1 MIVWIFAVNSFD
13 EDIQYRKGIGT
24 DTTHWRVGTQGMT
37 HSTRWDAVWA
47 IRRPAHD
54 GQNPR
59 RLQLKASSISFL
71 QVSHPSKAM
80 GENAAL
86 QIVVK
91 LALHIGRQ
99 AFGIGISVERGEKGF
114 EMVRD
119 HFIEHRWSSPS
130 RCSGGEGLLLTVRVG
145 PLLRLLSGS
154 LVGLRD
160 AQSLPDAF
168 GRQW

>member
-13 EDIQYRKGIGT
+13 EDIQYRKGMGT
-24 DTTHWRVGTQGMT
+24 DATHWRVGTQGMT

-99 AFGIGISVERGEKGF
+99 AFGIGIGVERGKKGF
-114 EMVRD
+114 EMFRD
-119 HFIEHRWSSPS
+119 HFIEHRAARIAWFVGGNS
-130 RCSGGEGLLLTVRVG
+130 RSHECT
-145 PLLRLLSGS
+145 LRTD
-154 LVGLRD
+154 RD
-160 AQSLPDAF
+160 DGYERECCWALYCTY
-168 GRQW
+168 